1 MAQKVQVLLVDDL
14 DGGQAEESVS
24 FALDGQTYEIDL
36 SSENAKRLRESLAP
50 FIDHARKAKAPAR
63 NARQGRAQSGAGRI
77 DRDKAAQIRA
87 WARSVGKSVSDRG
100 RIPAAI
106 VADYESRH

>member
-1 MAQKVQVLLVDDL
+1 MAQKTQILLVDDL
-14 DGGQAEESVS
+14 DGGQAEESVT

-36 SSENAKRLRESLAP
+36 SSQNAKMLREALAP
-50 FIDHARKAKAPAR
+50 FVDHARRAR
-63 NARQGRAQSGAGRI
+63 PTGRAARQGRAPAGGGRI
-77 DRDKAAQIRA
+77 DRDKAARIRT
-87 WARSVGKSVSDRG
+87 WARSAGKPVSDRG